1 MLVSVFTVQSSMFFC
16 LLVSL
21 FLLPKIDVVLAQ
33 VSTAAVV
40 FLILYHMII
49 NRKSDNEEPVPVQPK
64 KYKLSYEQYEYVPP
78 CRVWSRRG
86 NKTGGSVPK
95 KCNVQIFQ
103 RGYLASDE
111 SDTSASTLT
120 VNEAMERA
128 PVPKYQDLLSAGAAP
143 LLAVPRK
150 IGADI
155 ITEEKAKQLLERLHE
170 LECRSDRRNDL
181 DKRSAMPR
189 RIVAGIR
196 DAAKALQR
204 GRAQA
209 IVFASDA
216 GADSKVADLMAQAS
230 WKGIPVMVALKR
242 AQLGKMIV
250 RADITATV
258 LVILHAEGCEE
269 LFEEVTGQKPLPPRA
284 EVIPA
289 EDSLQFET
297 NGMSVASEQRAR
309 TEEVAKQYPWTR
321 VDASEALLN
330 HPAVKT
336 RC

>member
-1 MLVSVFTVQSSMFFC
+1 MFFC

-21 FLLPKIDVVLAQ
+21 FLLPKIDMVLAQ

-189 RIVAGIR
+189 RIV
-196 DAAKALQR
+196 R
-204 GRAQA
+204 G
-209 IVFASDA
+209 FATRRRRCSA
-216 GADSKVADLMAQAS
+216 GARRRSCSRQMRALTPRLRIS
-230 WKGIPVMVALKR
+230 WR
-242 AQLGKMIV
+242 RHLG
-250 RADITATV
+250 R
-258 LVILHAEGCEE
+258 E
-269 LFEEVTGQKPLPPRA
+269 FQ
-284 EVIPA
+284 
-289 EDSLQFET
+289 
-297 NGMSVASEQRAR
+297 
-309 TEEVAKQYPWTR
+309 
-321 VDASEALLN
+321 
-330 HPAVKT
+330 
-336 RC
+336 